1 MIASRLADR
10 HSTRDAMHG
19 ANGRPGLRSGALA
32 AAFGLLAQGCSL
44 IFVRPLRSQE
54 TTEAPRCTESAA
66 APLLDT
72 LVASV
77 ALTIGASA
85 LGVALSHNDKEGAG
99 RGFATLSA
107 LVLVL
112 TAASAIY
119 GFHQISRCREATTS
133 WCASHDCGEPDA
145 IR

>member
-1 MIASRLADR
+1 MR
-10 HSTRDAMHG
+10 G

-32 AAFGLLAQGCSL
+32 AACALLAQGCSL

-54 TTEAPRCTESAA
+54 TTEAPRCTESAV

-77 ALTIGASA
+77 ALTFFAPA
-85 LGVALSHNDKEGAG
+85 LGIALSNNDKEGAG
-99 RGFATLSA
+99 RGIATFSA
-107 LVLVL
+107 LVLVP

-133 WCASHDCGEPDA
+133 
-145 IR
+145 

>member
-1 MIASRLADR
+1 LPRDELIATPRG
-10 HSTRDAMHG
+10 TTMHG
-19 ANGRPGLRSGALA
+19 ANGRRSLRSGALA
-32 AAFGLLAQGCSL
+32 VACALLAQGCSVP
-44 IFVRPLRSQE
+44 FVRPLRSQE
-54 TTEAPRCTESAA
+54 TTEAPRCTESAV

-77 ALTIGASA
+77 ALTFFAPA
-85 LGVALSHNDKEGAG
+85 LGIALSNNDKEGAG
-99 RGFATLSA
+99 RGIATFSA
-107 LVLVL
+107 LVLVP

-133 WCASHDCGEPDA
+133 WCASHDCGEPDP

>member
-1 MIASRLADR
+1 MR
-10 HSTRDAMHG
+10 G

-32 AAFGLLAQGCSL
+32 AAFALLAQGCSL

-85 LGVALSHNDKEGAG
+85 LGVALSHNDKDGAA
-99 RGFATLSA
+99 RRFATLSA
-107 LVLVL
+107 LVPGPP
-112 TAASAIY
+112 AAST
-119 GFHQISRCREATTS
+119 ISGL
-133 WCASHDCGEPDA
+133 HPH
-145 IR
+145 